1 MSKVCAICKRGPI
14 AGRQYKRRGMAK
26 YKGGAGIK
34 VTRKSPRRFLINL
47 QRIKILSSG
56 TVARTYVCTKC
67 IKSGLIV
74 KA

>member
-1 MSKVCAICKRGPI
+1 MSKVCVICERGPV

-26 YKGGAGIK
+26 YKSGAGIK
-34 VTRKSPRRFLINL
+34 ITGKSPRRFLLNL
-47 QRIKILSSG
+47 QRIKILLNG
-56 TVARTYVCTKC
+56 VVKRVYVCTKC